1 MFCARNL
8 HLKILEYIV
17 ISLRLSLSLLQES
30 EIAEVLYKQDVDLGF
45 SLDQEQ
51 IINASY
57 ASGNSG
63 AKNRDKSD
71 ADKPGPDAKEEEK
84 GQKKAKANDDT
95 DKNADNNDDDD
106 NIEKLKALQELRQ
119 DKVRHDG

>member
-1 MFCARNL
+1 M
-8 HLKILEYIV
+8 
-17 ISLRLSLSLLQES
+17 
-30 EIAEVLYKQDVDLGF
+30 LYKQDVDLGF

-63 AKNRDKSD
+63 AKNRNKSD
-71 ADKPGPDAKEEEK
+71 GDKAEPDAEEEK

-95 DKNADNNDDDD
+95 DKNADNDNDDD
-106 NIEKLKALQELRQ
+106 NIEKLKALEELRE
-119 DKVRHDG
+119 DKVRLDWKIYI

>member
-1 MFCARNL
+1 M
-8 HLKILEYIV
+8 
-17 ISLRLSLSLLQES
+17 
-30 EIAEVLYKQDVDLGF
+30 LYKQDVDLGF

-63 AKNRDKSD
+63 AKNRNKSD
-71 ADKPGPDAKEEEK
+71 GDKAGPDAEEEK

-95 DKNADNNDDDD
+95 DKNADNDNDDD
-106 NIEKLKALQELRQ
+106 NIEKLKALEELRE
-119 DKVRHDG
+119 DKVRLDWKINI

>member
-1 MFCARNL
+1 M
-8 HLKILEYIV
+8 
-17 ISLRLSLSLLQES
+17 
-30 EIAEVLYKQDVDLGF
+30 LYKQDVDLGF

-71 ADKPGPDAKEEEK
+71 ADKAGPDAEEEK

-95 DKNADNNDDDD
+95 VKNADYDDDD
-106 NIEKLKALQELRQ
+106 NIEKLKALESLSQ
-119 DKVRHDG
+119 DKVRHDWKIYM